1 VESNVLQDTT
11 PERQFWNDYLDGSPE
26 MLLLPTDA
34 PRTSLPP
41 HPVDYVALKIPGELT
56 RRLRSIAQQNDAT
69 LISALL
75 SALAIVLSRWSNQQE
90 VILGVAL
97 AERQQPEVTSASG
110 LVENVLPVRLWIRDH
125 ETLEQLLQQVEAT
138 SAKVRGHQSPPAGG
152 VAALRPDSRQL
163 DRPLFQVVLG
173 FNDRT
178 VRELLLATESTAR
191 EPAASAIGRSELAF
205 VLASEEGEGLQGWLG
220 YASSLF
226 SRNTIDRLVAHWKA
240 LLKDLATN
248 PRRPIGSLRMLTE
261 WEREQVLRT
270 FNGTAEAFR
279 TDRLVHELFEEQV
292 LQAPGMTAVEHED
305 QRLTFAELNSK
316 ANQLARRLRA
326 AGVGPDVLVGM
337 FLYRGVEVMVAVL
350 GILKAGGA
358 YVPLDPSHPSD
369 RVSYILKD
377 ASPQAI
383 VTTEMLGHRLPPHA
397 GTRVYLDSQWSQIAV
412 HDDTNLDPRMM
423 GLASCHLAYVI
434 YTSGSTGKPNGVM
447 VEHRNV
453 VNHWNVVSRLYR
465 RPIECRR
472 IAVNAPFT
480 FDVSVQQFVLLLS
493 GCTLVIV
500 PEPARQD
507 WRQLFDFL
515 QASRVEGLDC
525 TPSQLNTWTAAGFLD
540 RGGFGVRTLIVGGEA
555 LDAALWTRLTQRSD
569 IVFYNVYGPTECTV
583 FSTATPLSG
592 AGATP
597 HIGRPTS
604 NSYVFILDSQL
615 RPVPVGV
622 TGEIFIGGSGVAR
635 GYLNRPQ
642 LTRDRF
648 IRDPFSKDPQAR
660 LYRTGDLA
668 RWHTKGNIE
677 FLGRTDHQVKVRG
690 FRIELGEIAIQ
701 LLRHPQVS
709 DAVVIAREDLPGDK
723 RLVAY
728 VTTHNGPDFSSGP
741 RMEELRA
748 HLESALPEYMIP
760 SAFIVL
766 NSFPL
771 TANGKLDRQALPAP
785 DSQDH
790 LGQRFEP
797 PQGEME
803 EALAAIWQDVL
814 RVQKIGRD
822 SKFLELGGHSVQGMR
837 VVVRVAER
845 FGIQMSFPD
854 LFQHP
859 TVRQMAELVRT
870 RKEQTTSEA
879 TPRPLTRPA

>member
-1 VESNVLQDTT
+1 MESNVVQDMT

-34 PRTSLPP
+34 PRASLPP
-41 HPVDYVALKIPGELT
+41 YPVDYVALKIPGELT
-56 RRLRSIAQQNDAT
+56 RRLRSVAQQKDAT
-69 LISALL
+69 LISTLL

-90 VILGVAL
+90 VILGA
-97 AERQQPEVTSASG
+97 AIADRQHPEVASASG
-110 LVENVLPVRLWIRDH
+110 LLENVLPVRVRIRDD

-138 SAKVRGHQSPPAGG
+138 SAQVRGHQSPPTGG
-152 VAALRPDSRQL
+152 VVALRPELRQV
-163 DRPLFQVVLG
+163 DRPLFQVVLR
-173 FNDRT
+173 FNDRIE
-178 VRELLLATESTAR
+178 RELLLVRESTADG
-191 EPAASAIGRSELAF
+191 AAAPSIGLCELAF
-205 VLASEEGEGLQGWLG
+205 LLAAEEGEGLQGWLG
-220 YASSLF
+220 YASVLF
-226 SRNTIDRLVAHWKA
+226 SRDTIDRLVGHWKA

-261 WEREQVLRT
+261 WEREQVLHT
-270 FNGTAEAFR
+270 FNGTVEAFR
-279 TDRLVHELFEEQV
+279 TDRLVHRLFERQV
-292 LQAPGMTAVEHED
+292 LQTPGMTAVEYED
-305 QRLTFAELNSK
+305 QHLTFAELNSK

-326 AGVGPDVLVGM
+326 SGVGPDQLVGM
-337 FLYRGVEVMVAVL
+337 FLHRGVEVMVAVL

-358 YVPLDPSHPSD
+358 YVPLDPSHPSE
-369 RVSYILKD
+369 RISYILQD
-377 ASPQAI
+377 AAPQAI
-383 VTTEMLGHRLPPHA
+383 VTTEMLGSRLPPHA
-397 GTRVYLDSQWSQIAV
+397 GTCVYLDSQWPQISA

-465 RPIECRR
+465 RPIECQR

-500 PEPARQD
+500 PERARQD

-515 QASRVEGLDC
+515 RTARIDGLDC
-525 TPSQLNTWTAAGFLD
+525 TPSQLNTWISAGFFD
-540 RGGFGVRTLIVGGEA
+540 RNGFGVRTLIVGGEA
-555 LDAALWTRLTQRSD
+555 IDATSWTRLTQRSD

-604 NSYVFILDSQL
+604 NTSVFILDSQL
-615 RPVPVGV
+615 RPVPIGV
-622 TGEIFIGGSGVAR
+622 TGEIFIGGAGVAR

-648 IRDPFSKDPQAR
+648 IGDPFSRDPQAR

-668 RWHTKGNIE
+668 RWHTDGNIE

-701 LLRHPQVS
+701 LLRHPQVC
-709 DAVVIAREDLPGDK
+709 DAIVIAREDLPGDK

-728 VTTHNGPDFSSGP
+728 VTTHKGADFSSGP
-741 RMEELRA
+741 RMEDLRA
-748 HLESALPEYMIP
+748 HLESALPDYMIP
-760 SAFIVL
+760 SAFITL
-766 NSFPL
+766 DSFPL

-785 DSQDH
+785 DSQTYVSE
-790 LGQRFEP
+790 RFEP

-803 EALAAIWQDVL
+803 EAVAAIWQDVL
-814 RVQKIGRD
+814 RVEKIGRQN
-822 SKFLELGGHSVQGMR
+822 KFLELGGHSVQGMR
-837 VVVRVAER
+837 LVVRVAER

-859 TVRQMAELVRT
+859 TVRQMAELVQT
-870 RKEQTTSEA
+870 RKAQAPIGA
-879 TPRPLTRPA
+879 TPRPLTQPA

>member
-1 VESNVLQDTT
+1 VESNMEREIT

-26 MLLLPTDA
+26 MLHLPTDA
-34 PRTSLPP
+34 PRASLPP
-41 HPVDYVALKIPGELT
+41 HPVDYVALKIPEELT
-56 RRLRSIAQQNDAT
+56 RRLRSVAQQRDAT

-75 SALAIVLSRWSNQQE
+75 SALAIVLSRWSSQQE
-90 VILGVAL
+90 VILGA
-97 AERQQPEVTSASG
+97 AFADRQHPEVASASG
-110 LVENVLPVRLWIRDH
+110 LFENVLPVRVRIRDD

-138 SAKVRGHQSPPAGG
+138 SAQVRGHQSPPTGG
-152 VAALRPDSRQL
+152 VAALRPGLSQV

-173 FNDRT
+173 FNDST
-178 VRELLLATESTAR
+178 ERELLPARESTADR
-191 EPAASAIGRSELAF
+191 PAESSIGLSELAF
-205 VLASEEGEGLQGWLG
+205 LLAAEEGEGLQGGLE
-220 YASSLF
+220 YASVLF
-226 SRNTIDRLVAHWKA
+226 SRDTIDRLVGHWKA

-292 LQAPGMTAVEHED
+292 LLTPGATAVEHED
-305 QRLTFAELNSK
+305 QRLTFRELNSK

-326 AGVGPDVLVGM
+326 SGVGPDQLVGM
-337 FLYRGVEVMVAVL
+337 FLQRGVEAMVAVL

-369 RVSYILKD
+369 RIAYILQD
-377 ASPQAI
+377 AAPQAI
-383 VTTEMLGHRLPPHA
+383 VTTEMLGRRLPPNA
-397 GTRVYLDSQWSQIAV
+397 GTRIYLDSQWPQISQ
-412 HDDTNLDPRMM
+412 HDDTDLDPRMM

-453 VNHWNVVSRLYR
+453 VNHWNVVSRLYS

-500 PEPARQD
+500 PEHARQD
-507 WRQLFDFL
+507 WLQLFDFL
-515 QASRVEGLDC
+515 QRCQVEGLDC
-525 TPSQLNTWTAAGFLD
+525 TPSQLNTWIAAGFLD
-540 RGGFGVRTLIVGGEA
+540 RSAYGVRTLIVGGEA
-555 LDAALWTRLTQRSD
+555 IDATLWTRLTQRSD
-569 IVFYNVYGPTECTV
+569 VVFYNVYGPTECTV

-597 HIGRPTS
+597 HIGRATINTS
-604 NSYVFILDSQL
+604 VFILDSQL
-615 RPVPVGV
+615 RPVPIGV
-622 TGEIFIGGSGVAR
+622 TGEIFIGGAGVAR

-648 IRDPFSKDPQAR
+648 IADPFSRDPQAR

-668 RWHTKGNIE
+668 RWHTDGNIE

-701 LLRHPQVS
+701 LLRHPRVC

-728 VTTHNGPDFSSGP
+728 VTMHKGPDFSSVP
-741 RMEELRA
+741 RTEDLRA

-760 SAFIVL
+760 SAFIAL
-766 NSFPL
+766 DSFPL

-785 DSQDH
+785 DSRAY
-790 LGQRFEP
+790 LNQRFEP
-797 PQGEME
+797 PRGELE

-814 RVQKIGRD
+814 RLERIGREN
-822 SKFLELGGHSVQGMR
+822 KFLELGGHSVQGMR
-837 VVVRVAER
+837 VVVRVVER

-854 LFQHP
+854 LFQNP
-859 TVRQMAELVRT
+859 TIRQMAELV
-870 RKEQTTSEA
+870 QTYQAQQRS
-879 TPRPLTRPA
+879 RS